1 MNYYSNI
8 CRPTIK
14 NLNKSIKLLKDGKLI
29 AIPSETVY
37 GLAAIAV
44 SNKAVNKIYKTK
56 RRPYKNPI
64 IVHFK
69 NLKSIKSETIE
80 NQYLDKLYKFFS
92 PGPITYILKLKK
104 NSKISKILLNKNNH
118 IACRVPNNKVFLKI
132 LKKINIPIAAPS
144 ANISSKVSPT
154 DASHV
159 FDEFKNKI
167 SLILDGGPSK
177 LGIESTV
184 IDLTKKPKI
193 LREGF
198 VTKEK
203 LNKVLSLRII
213 NSNILNLSPGQA
225 SKHYNPGIPVFLN
238 SKKPQKKG
246 ALLVFGKSKFKGKN
260 IFYLSKKNSLLEASK
275 NLYKLLRKIKNDGY
289 KSISVTPIPYKDIGV
304 ALNDRLKRSAK

>member
-8 CRPTIK
+8 CKPTIK
-14 NLNKSIKLLKDGKLI
+14 NLNKSINLLKDGKLI

-56 RRPYKNPI
+56 KRPHKNPI

-80 NQYLDKLYKFFS
+80 NQYLDKLYKIFS

-118 IACRVPNNKVFLKI
+118 IACRVPANKVFLKI
-132 LKKINIPIAAPS
+132 LRKINIPIAAPS
-144 ANISSKVSPT
+144 ANISTKVSPT
-154 DASHV
+154 EASHV
-159 FDEFKNKI
+159 FEEFKNKI

-203 LNKVLSLRII
+203 LNKVLSLQIK
-213 NSNILNLSPGQA
+213 NSIVLNLSPGQA
-225 SKHYNPGIPVFLN
+225 FRHYNPGIPVFLN
-238 SKKPQKKG
+238 SKKLKNKG
-246 ALLVFGKSKFKGKN
+246 ALLVFGKSNFKGKN
-260 IFYLSKKNSLLEASK
+260 VFYLSKKSSLLEASK
-275 NLYKLLRKIKNDGY
+275 NLYKLLRKIKNYGY
-289 KSISVTPIPYKDIGV
+289 KNISVTPIPNKDIGV

>member
-8 CRPTIK
+8 CKPTIK
-14 NLNKSIKLLKDGKLI
+14 NLNKSINLLKDGKLI

-56 RRPYKNPI
+56 KRPHKNPI

-80 NQYLDKLYKFFS
+80 NQYLDKLYKIFS

-118 IACRVPNNKVFLKI
+118 IACRVPANKVFLKI
-132 LKKINIPIAAPS
+132 LRKINIPIAAPS
-144 ANISSKVSPT
+144 ANISTKVSPT
-154 DASHV
+154 EASHV
-159 FDEFKNKI
+159 FEEFKNKI

-203 LNKVLSLRII
+203 LNKVLNLQIK
-213 NSNILNLSPGQA
+213 NSIVLNLSPGQA
-225 SKHYNPGIPVFLN
+225 FRHYNPGIPVFLN
-238 SKKPQKKG
+238 SKKPKKKE
-246 ALLVFGKSKFKGKN
+246 LCL
-260 IFYLSKKNSLLEASK
+260 YLAKV
-275 NLYKLLRKIKNDGY
+275 I
-289 KSISVTPIPYKDIGV
+289 
-304 ALNDRLKRSAK
+304 LKEKMYFI